1 MEKLVQ
7 ILGSILLT
15 VIILSVPVGFV
26 LCIIFMNGNFWM
38 FVSACFLGLS
48 TLGEFILITLCI
60 LDTILEGKLLEGK

>member
-1 MEKLVQ
+1 MERLIQ

-15 VIILSVPVGFV
+15 IIILSVPVGFV

-48 TLGEFILITLCI
+48 TLGEFMLITLCT
-60 LDTILEGKLLEGK
+60 LGVILEDK